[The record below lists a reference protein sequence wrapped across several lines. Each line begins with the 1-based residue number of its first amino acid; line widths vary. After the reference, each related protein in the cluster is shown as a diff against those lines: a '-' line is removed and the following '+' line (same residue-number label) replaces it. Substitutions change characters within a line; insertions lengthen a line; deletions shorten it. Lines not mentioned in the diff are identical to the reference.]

1 MIQIMYNWIKDF
13 EQLKKSA
20 NASADLE
27 KAFIDLSYNAV
38 AARAGRLME
47 DPYRIGF
54 EVVYSNDDNSKMAGM
69 YAFRIGKNLV
79 SVPVIFTNGVIKGT
93 EMMYEHKLKMMRPLD
108 PVWVEHLINKTE
120 LKEGEAMSRDK
131 ADQMIQNPRLST
143 IASPQNLFKRASA
156 DDNLQAAWEEAFDS
170 IENTIE
176 PVESGLKSLVQKDA
190 EFVMSKIAGAIEKSF
205 EFAEAVANIDE
216 ETLFPEEIEK
226 RANPTNNPDIEI
238 VFDIDFTKFAKE
250 DLKEY
255 TQKGYQLWDMRKEDE
270 LNYVMDEV
278 NEAFSEA
285 SEAGEHTVLTDTGEE
300 VDVIL
305 GYSQKEALGVEPW
318 SNSYRTPT
326 CPPGMDMCYN
336 KTYKKLDYCRG
347 GKLVACVDKEKETSG
362 EYLDTLLK
370 DTIDGKDLPPTSGYV
385 VPFNT
390 STKVFGCPFSVVEKV
405 KEKDNVYIYKAKS
418 CKGGQNFTVAINKD
432 LEEDDCPNYVS
443 DNSRAIFSKYTIFL
457 PLTETK
463 RDYDSDYKSFECPD
477 CDYVKMEDLWKY
489 LKKRG
494 VKKVTL
500 KVDDMIEECKV
511 YENEKPLFTSQGD
524 MLLGQTKIAGFYNI
538 SFNDAERMIKLA
550 SNRSSKDFY
559 LIPNIGFEK
568 KAAVFFSDRPNFQK
582 DYDNSLAVLTD
593 NEQTHVA
600 ESERTVLNRPVLN
613 MGYGMN
619 LNQGVQNGMLSEEA
633 EKKGFRDQDILD
645 KSPEEL
651 AQMAGTSRVSNL
663 FEHGLV
669 GSLVTTYDSAALIE
683 NYLPSLEKGLDH
695 FGRILFLLYWKPA
708 DFEKL
713 YGSDDMPILENKLK
727 SQFKSMGDLVLDLI
741 KKNEKVKGTVATP

>member
-1 MIQIMYNWIKDF
+1 MYNWIQDF

-20 NASADLE
+20 NTSADLE

-38 AARAGRLME
+38 AAKAGRLME

-79 SVPVIFTNGVIKGT
+79 SVPVIFANGAVKGT

-108 PVWVEHLINKTE
+108 PTWVEHLINKTE

-131 ADQMIQNPRLST
+131 ADQMIQNPRLSM

-156 DDNLQAAWEEAFDS
+156 DSELKKVWEEVFEN
-170 IENTIE
+170 IEQSLVPTD
-176 PVESGLKSLVQKDA
+176 SGLKSLVQKEP
-190 EFVMSKIAGAIEKSF
+190 EFVMNKIASALDKSIDFAGAIAS
-205 EFAEAVANIDE
+205 IDPDI
-216 ETLFPEEIEK
+216 LFPEEIEK
-226 RANPTNNPDIEI
+226 QASNFTPDIEI
-238 VFDIDFTKFAKE
+238 RFDLDLTKMAKE
-250 DLKEY
+250 DLKDY
-255 TQKGYQLWDMRKEDE
+255 TQKGYQLWDNRKEHE
-270 LNYVMDEV
+270 LNYVMDD
-278 NEAFSEA
+278 FSEA
-285 SEAGEHTVLTDTGEE
+285 FEEVSTPGEHTVLTDDGDE

-305 GYSQKEALGVEPW
+305 GYSIRQASQKEPW
-318 SNSYRTPT
+318 RNSYELS
-326 CPPGMDMCYN
+326 CDNKSGMDRCYI
-336 KTYKKLDYCRG
+336 KSSKKINRCSG
-347 GKLVACVDKEKETSG
+347 GKFVACVDKEKVSDGSYLKTLMKDSIEGSESLSSG
-362 EYLDTLLK
+362 KSY
-370 DTIDGKDLPPTSGYV
+370 

-390 STKVFGCPFSVVEKV
+390 QTHVFGCPFTAGAKL
-405 KEKDNVYIYKAKS
+405 KEKDNVAIYSAKS
-418 CKGGQNFTVAINKD
+418 CDGDGDFTLAVNED
-432 LEEDDCPNYVS
+432 LEEDDQPTYLSSGCKVILGKHN
-443 DNSRAIFSKYTIFL
+443 IFL
-457 PLTETK
+457 PLTEGPK
-463 RDYDSDYKSFECPD
+463 EFPGSSYKNFTD
-477 CDYVKMEDLWKY
+477 KGVNFVDINDLWKY

-494 VKKVTL
+494 VKKVSL

-524 MLLGQTKIAGFYNI
+524 YVMGQTKIAGYYNI
-538 SFNDAERMIKLA
+538 SFADAERMLKEA
-550 SNRSSKDFY
+550 STRASKDFY
-559 LIPNIGFEK
+559 LVPNIGFEK
-568 KAAVFFSDRPNFQK
+568 KAAVYFSDRPNFQK
-582 DYDNSLAVLTD
+582 DYDNSLAVVTD
-593 NEQTHVA
+593 PEQTHVS
-600 ESERTVLNRPVLN
+600 ESERTVLNRPVLQL
-613 MGYGMN
+613 GYGMN

-633 EKKGFRDQDILD
+633 EKKGFKDQDILS

-713 YGSDDMPILENKLK
+713 YGSDDMPVLENKLK